1 MPRDKDKWLEKLNPT
16 AEERRFLERL
26 MDTQLMA
33 WCAHNYCPDPTDK
46 IDDLARHKR
55 QSFQT
60 LLLNTPPL
68 ESLTQ
73 MSVHGVCV
81 HGIL

>member
-1 MPRDKDKWLEKLNPT
+1 MDLT
-16 AEERRFLERL
+16 AEEHPFVVRLLE
-26 MDTQLMA
+26 TQLVA
-33 WCAHNYCPDPTDK
+33 WCAHNYHPDPTAK
-46 IDDLARHKR
+46 VDDLARRKR

-73 MSVHGVCV
+73 MCV
-81 HGIL
+81 NANAFVFVSALCAYF

>member
-1 MPRDKDKWLEKLNPT
+1 M
-16 AEERRFLERL
+16 RL
-26 MDTQLMA
+26 METQLMA
-33 WCAHNYCPDPTDK
+33 WCAHNYYPDPTDK
-46 IDDLARHKR
+46 VDDLARQKR

-73 MSVHGVCV
+73 M
-81 HGIL
+81 